1 MKNFR
6 IPDRVL
12 SPFPALY
19 RKKKEVA
26 ELDFQLIQRDSFS
39 ICGYCMETCL
49 KTCGQDLAKL
59 WEEYGLKKEQ
69 LYSRLGRRDDFYGLM
84 WKTGGEQYCYL
95 IGIEIA
101 AGVEL
106 PEGTIRKE
114 IPPARYAVASVP
126 AACSAVEAWTEYYYQ
141 VLPEAGYE
149 PNAGHGF
156 DFEYYRNGSP
166 SYELWTPVT
175 TIALA

>member
-6 IPDRVL
+6 IPDRML
-12 SPFPALY
+12 SPFSALY
-19 RKKKEVA
+19 GKKKEVA

-39 ICGYCMETCL
+39 ICGYCKETCL
-49 KTCGQDLAKL
+49 KTCGPDLAKL
-59 WEEYGLKKEQ
+59 WEEYARKKEL

-84 WKTGGEQYCYL
+84 WKTGGERYCYL
-95 IGIEIA
+95 IGIEVPA
-101 AGVEL
+101 DSNL
-106 PEGTIRKE
+106 PEGTIRKV

-126 AACSAVEAWTEYYYQ
+126 HACSAVEAWTEYYNQ
-141 VLPEAGYE
+141 ALSGAGYE
-149 PNAGHGF
+149 PNTRHGF

-175 TIALA
+175 AIARA